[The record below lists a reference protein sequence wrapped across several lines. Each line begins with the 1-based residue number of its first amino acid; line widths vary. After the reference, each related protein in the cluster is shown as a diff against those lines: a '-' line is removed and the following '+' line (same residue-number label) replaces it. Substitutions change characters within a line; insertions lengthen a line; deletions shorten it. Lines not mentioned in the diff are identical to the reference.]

1 MGHRAMHVLIADDH
15 TLIRQALISLLMQ
28 SWPSWIFGQ
37 AGSLLAVRERLDAD
51 TVALL
56 IIDLDMPGMDGSAS
70 LRRLRQDYPSVKIAV
85 LTSTDDKSTI
95 LGCLGAG
102 VHGYFLKAD
111 ASQQLLLAVQTI
123 LAGGVYLPA
132 SLSEVGA
139 EQSAA
144 APVPNQQPVP
154 PATVPQLTTRQRE
167 VMVLVAQGRST
178 KEIARILDLGIGT
191 VKVHLS
197 AAYRALGA
205 QNRVDAVVKSSA
217 LP

>member
-1 MGHRAMHVLIADDH
+1 MHVLVADDH
-15 TLIRQALISLLMQ
+15 TLIRQALISLLTE
-28 SWPSWIFGQ
+28 SWPSWVFGQ
-37 AGSLLAVRERLDAD
+37 AGSLLAVRERLDVD
-51 TVALL
+51 PVALL
-56 IIDLDMPGMDGSAS
+56 IIDLDMPGMGGSAS
-70 LRRLRQDYPSVKIAV
+70 LRLLRRDYPTVKIAV

-95 LGCLGAG
+95 LDCLSAG

-132 SLSEVGA
+132 SLSEIGPDQVA
-139 EQSAA
+139 TAA
-144 APVPNQQPVP
+144 VPAR
-154 PATVPQLTTRQRE
+154 PATPAIVPQLTTRQRE
-167 VMVLVAQGRST
+167 VMALVAQGRST

-205 QNRVDAVVKSSA
+205 QNRVDAVVKSGTLS
-217 LP
+217 